1 MKAGAFSRRWILFTG
16 GAALSVAAFYAWQGW
31 AWFPSPSK
39 EIALGQ
45 VLYAKHCASCH
56 GKNLE
61 GQPNWMERLPTGR
74 MPAPPHDATGHTWHH
89 ADSDLFLITKKG
101 VEAIVPGYE
110 SDMPPF
116 EGVLSDHEIEAILAY
131 IRSTWPERERE
142 HQEARSRAKP

>member
-1 MKAGAFSRRWILFTG
+1 MKAGAFSLRWILFTG
-16 GAALSVAAFYAWQGW
+16 VAALSVAAFCAWWGW
-31 AWFPSPSK
+31 AWFSSPSE

-45 VLYAKHCASCH
+45 ALYAKHCASCH
-56 GKNLE
+56 GKELE
-61 GQPNWMERLPTGR
+61 GQPNWMERLPSDR

-116 EGVLSDHEIEAILAY
+116 EAVLSDDEINAILAY
-131 IRSTWPERERE
+131 IKSTWPQRERE